1 MSKKCKKIQLKIHFY
16 DKILNFDLN
25 HSHNSKYSHNKCRV
39 GLSDVEKIAESVV
52 SKLKSSDKSRNIKD
66 DIIKNQMKH
75 KLGDAIKCTVTEGVE
90 YQQAELEQGSKK
102 RYICQ
107 E

>member
-1 MSKKCKKIQLKIHFY
+1 MRATWLMRDYMKKAIKLTKDTMTKDTMLKFNKCK
-16 DKILNFDLN
+16 
-25 HSHNSKYSHNKCRV
+25 V

-66 DIIKNQMKH
+66 DIIKNLMKH

-102 RYICQ
+102 RYIFQ